1 MKSHENIIEMHGIYK
16 KFPGVVA
23 VDNVD
28 FNLIRGEIHSLL
40 GENGA
45 GKSTL
50 MKILYGY
57 YRPDRGRIFVDGRE
71 VRFRSPSDAIKY
83 GIGMVF
89 QHFNLVDS
97 LTVLEN
103 IILGDDNL
111 GFIPDYSSA
120 RKRVIEIINE
130 YGFKLDPDT
139 EVGYLSVGE
148 KQRVEIIKLL
158 YQDSRVMIFDEP
170 TTVLTPAEK
179 STLFNFFYNVSNED
193 RSIIFITH
201 KLEEAMNVSDRITV
215 MKRGKVVAT
224 LKPEETDINELARLM
239 VGRIEPYEIRRS
251 SRRGKT
257 ILKINGLWV
266 KDDLGRFRVKGTS
279 IEVREGE
286 IVGIAGVAGNGQKEL
301 IEAIIGIRKV
311 YKGSIYVFG
320 EDITNMDPSNIFS
333 KGVIIIPEDRNYEG
347 LFMDASVYENLISR
361 VYRESS
367 NKLGFMD
374 HDGLRKYALKL
385 IDEYGIQTPDI
396 TIPVKALSGGNR
408 QRVVLAREF
417 SYNEDRKNVI
427 IAVYPSRGLD
437 IKATNFVRTLLMR
450 EREKG
455 LGILLV
461 SDDLDEVFELSDRIL
476 VMNDG
481 VIIREFEG
489 GRVSEEE
496 LGLAISGVK

>member
-1 MKSHENIIEMHGIYK
+1 MHGIYK

-139 EVGYLSVGE
+139 GVGYLSVGE

-158 YQDSRVMIFDEP
+158 YQNSRVMIFDEP

-257 ILKINGLWV
+257 ILKI
-266 KDDLGRFRVKGTS
+266 
-279 IEVREGE
+279 
-286 IVGIAGVAGNGQKEL
+286 
-301 IEAIIGIRKV
+301 
-311 YKGSIYVFG
+311 
-320 EDITNMDPSNIFS
+320 
-333 KGVIIIPEDRNYEG
+333 
-347 LFMDASVYENLISR
+347 
-361 VYRESS
+361 
-367 NKLGFMD
+367 
-374 HDGLRKYALKL
+374 
-385 IDEYGIQTPDI
+385 
-396 TIPVKALSGGNR
+396 
-408 QRVVLAREF
+408 
-417 SYNEDRKNVI
+417 
-427 IAVYPSRGLD
+427 
-437 IKATNFVRTLLMR
+437 
-450 EREKG
+450 
-455 LGILLV
+455 
-461 SDDLDEVFELSDRIL
+461 
-476 VMNDG
+476 
-481 VIIREFEG
+481 
-489 GRVSEEE
+489 
-496 LGLAISGVK
+496 